1 MSDWR
6 SNQVQTNG
14 ITLHYQ
20 RTGNT
25 AGIDKPPLVLCHGF
39 SDCHVAWTR
48 TAQALE
54 DAFDIIMVD
63 ARGHGYS
70 DKPENGYR
78 STDHAA
84 DIAGL
89 IDALDLSQP
98 ALIGHSMGAATVAQ
112 LAAHYPQL
120 TSRIVLEDPP
130 WRETTAMPTNRG
142 TQMQELVAMYQR
154 MTREEIAEYGR
165 GNNPT
170 WDDEELWLWSLGKT
184 LVSPHVVRDTSRLLT
199 DWHTV
204 VPKIS
209 CPTLLVTAD
218 PAKGGIVTPETAADL
233 ADNYPNIKVAYIDG
247 AGHNVRR
254 DQFAAYSAAV
264 RPFLLAS
271 H

>member
-1 MSDWR
+1 MTDWKTG
-6 SNQVQTNG
+6 QVQTNG

-20 RTGNT
+20 RTGSNM
-25 AGIDKPPLVLCHGF
+25 GSDKPPLVLCHGF

-54 DAFDIIMVD
+54 DVFDLIIVD

-70 DKPENGYR
+70 DKPDRGYS

-89 IDALDLSQP
+89 IEALDLGQP

-112 LAAHYPQL
+112 LAADYPHL
-120 TSRIVLEDPP
+120 PHRIVLEDPP
-130 WRETTAMPTNRG
+130 WREATGAPTNRCP
-142 TQMQELVAMYQR
+142 QLQELVAMYQR
-154 MTREEIAEYGR
+154 MTREQIVEYGR

-170 WDDEELWLWSLGKT
+170 WNDEELWRWSLGKT
-184 LVSPHVVRDTSRLLT
+184 LVSPHVVKDPSRLINE
-199 DWHTV
+199 WRAV
-204 VPKIS
+204 VPRIT
-209 CPTLLVTAD
+209 CPTLLVTAN
-218 PAKGGIVTPETAADL
+218 PVRGGIVTPATAAEITGNH
-233 ADNYPNIKVAYIDG
+233 ANIQVAYLEG

-254 DQFAAYSAAV
+254 DQSAAYIAAV

-271 H
+271 

>member
-1 MSDWR
+1 MSDGR
-6 SNQVQTNG
+6 SHNVQTNG

-20 RTGNT
+20 RTANNT
-25 AGIDKPPLVLCHGF
+25 GGDKPPLILCHGF

-54 DAFDIIMVD
+54 DRFDIIIPD

-70 DKPENGYR
+70 DKPERGYR

-89 IDALDLSQP
+89 IDALDLGQP

-112 LAAHYPQL
+112 LAADYPQL
-120 TSRIVLEDPP
+120 TRRIVLEDPP
-130 WRETTAMPTNRG
+130 WRETTGMPTNRG
-142 TQMQELVAMYQR
+142 TQMQELVAMYGR

-170 WDDEELWLWSLGKT
+170 WDDEELWLWTLGKT
-184 LVSPHVVRDTSRLLT
+184 LVSPHVVQDTSRLLT
-199 DWHTV
+199 DWHEV
-204 VPKIS
+204 VPNIN

-218 PAKGGIVTPETAADL
+218 PARGGIVTPETSADL
-233 ADNYPNIKVAYIDG
+233 VAKHPNIGVAYIDG

-254 DQFAAYSAAV
+254 DQFTAYMAAV
-264 RPFLLAS
+264 RPFLLGQ
-271 H
+271 

>member
-1 MSDWR
+1 MTDWA
-6 SNQVQTNG
+6 SNTVQTNG

-20 RTGNT
+20 RTGG
-25 AGIDKPPLVLCHGF
+25 AKPPVVLCHGF

-54 DAFDIIMVD
+54 DAFDLIIVD

-70 DKPENGYR
+70 DKPESGYR

-89 IDALDLSQP
+89 IAALGLGQP

-112 LAAHYPQL
+112 LAADYPQL
-120 TSRIVLEDPP
+120 TRRIVLEDPP
-130 WRETTAMPTNRG
+130 WRETPAMPGNRG
-142 TQMQELVAMYQR
+142 AQMQELVAMYQR

-165 GNNPT
+165 GNTPT
-170 WDDEELWLWSLGKT
+170 WDDEELWLWTLGKT
-184 LVSPHVVRDTSRLLT
+184 LVSPRVVQDTSRLLT
-199 DWHTV
+199 DWRTV

-218 PAKGGIVTPETAADL
+218 PARGGIVTPETAAEL
-233 ADNYPNIKVAYIDG
+233 TSKHPNIGVAYIDG

-254 DQFAAYSAAV
+254 DQFAAYMTAV
-264 RPFLLAS
+264 QPFLLGE
-271 H
+271 